1 MRREQRVSP
10 CTLDRIALS
19 PKMFAVHR
27 IFKDKKN
34 MSSLFNSWRNFD
46 SAMVK
51 LPAVCVP
58 GGEADTLRAK
68 REAQLKWMRE
78 RGVRYLGNP
87 MVWPDRRARGS
98 AIAPNRNPRAPFEG
112 LMIERPGDAIARDL
126 ASDLATDVTNDL
138 VSNG

>member
-1 MRREQRVSP
+1 MLV
-10 CTLDRIALS
+10 
-19 PKMFAVHR
+19 VHR

-34 MSSLFNSWRNFD
+34 MSSLFHLWRNFD
-46 SAMVK
+46 SAMLK

-58 GGEADTLRAK
+58 GGETDTLRAK

-98 AIAPNRNPRAPFEG
+98 PIAPNRGARAPFEG
-112 LMIERPGDAIARDL
+112 LAIERPGDAIARDL
-126 ASDLATDVTNDL
+126 ASTDLTDTDLA
-138 VSNG
+138 SNG

>member
-1 MRREQRVSP
+1 
-10 CTLDRIALS
+10 
-19 PKMFAVHR
+19 
-27 IFKDKKN
+27 

-46 SAMVK
+46 SALLK

-58 GGEADTLRAK
+58 GGETDTLRAK

-98 AIAPNRNPRAPFEG
+98 AIAPNRNARAPFEG
-112 LMIERPGDAIARDL
+112 LIIERPGDAIARDL
-126 ASDLATDVTNDL
+126 ASDLATDVTSDL

>member
-1 MRREQRVSP
+1 M
-10 CTLDRIALS
+10 L
-19 PKMFAVHR
+19 AVHR
-27 IFKDKKN
+27 ISEDKNN
-34 MSSLFNSWRNFD
+34 MSSLFHLWRNFD
-46 SAMVK
+46 PTLLK

-98 AIAPNRNPRAPFEG
+98 PIAPNRNARAPFEG
-112 LMIERPGDAIARDL
+112 LVVERPGDAIARDL
-126 ASDLATDVTNDL
+126 ASTDLADTDL
-138 VSNG
+138 ASNG